1 VSKETWLRKT
11 KRGAHRTY
19 IPGDPGLAAQ
29 IDQVLK
35 RTGFK
40 NFPNEGKGAA
50 TEEKIAD
57 KFKITLEKVANKDK
71 ASGYAGLDKDVKV
84 IKNPANA
91 TAIPTADKIPIAD
104 GDGKLD
110 GWVTGGGAGNV
121 VGPDSAI
128 DSNLASFDGTSGKL
142 IKDSGKATID
152 IHNKQHSIISTDD
165 HTSTATPGKVLKADA
180 NGLPVD
186 ATNTDTDVADA
197 VSKKHTQNTDTDL
210 DATFEATFVKKADN
224 VNVLADITSPGADI
238 EDAVTKKHT
247 QGTDTTLGTMT
258 ADVAMGTHKLTGLSV
273 PASNGDSIRATT
285 KITEANLE
293 DAVDKKHTATLLG
306 TKTLD
311 ETNINDNW
319 LIKYDKA
326 NDKLVYGIVAGIIRD
341 KAHYQE
347 ITSWSDDLPT
357 AIVYYTDSGKTKKF
371 LEIIPTYNDSGYPT
385 SVISKVYK
393 YDGST
398 VALTM
403 TDSYNYNAN
412 NQLLNKTRG
421 VS

>member
-1 VSKETWLRKT
+1 MSKETRAFK
-11 KRGAHRTY
+11 KGRGAHRTY
-19 IPGDPGLAAQ
+19 VPGDPGLAAQ

-247 QGTDTTLGTMT
+247 QGTDNTLGTTLQSVLDSKIPLSQKGAASGVAPLDSNSKISTVYLPDSVLGGMKFMDTLVAATDAVTLVDVMT
-258 ADVAMGTHKLTGLSV
+258 LDGTDVAPGRYYICGTALTLS
-273 PASNGDSIRATT
+273 STG
-285 KITEANLE
+285 
-293 DAVDKKHTATLLG
+293 G
-306 TKTLD
+306 
-311 ETNINDNW
+311 
-319 LIKYDKA
+319 
-326 NDKLVYGIVAGIIRD
+326 
-341 KAHYQE
+341 
-347 ITSWSDDLPT
+347 T
-357 AIVYYTDSGKTKKF
+357 AIEVLAPGDEGDNLFPISLEAGDWIVYSHYES
-371 LEIIPTYNDSGYPT
+371 
-385 SVISKVYK
+385 
-393 YDGST
+393 
-398 VALTM
+398 
-403 TDSYNYNAN
+403 
-412 NQLLNKTRG
+412 
-421 VS
+421 

>member
-1 VSKETWLRKT
+1 MSKETRAFK
-11 KRGAHRTY
+11 KGRGAHRTY
-19 IPGDPGLAAQ
+19 VPGDPGLAAQ

-57 KFKITLEKVANKDK
+57 KFKITLERVANKDK
-71 ASGYAGLDKDVKV
+71 ASSYAGLDKDVKV

-128 DSNLASFDGTSGKL
+128 DSNLAAFDGTSGKL

-197 VSKKHTQNTDTDL
+197 V
-210 DATFEATFVKKADN
+210 
-224 VNVLADITSPGADI
+224 
-238 EDAVTKKHT
+238 TKKHT

-273 PASNGDSIRATT
+273 PAANGDSIRATT
-285 KITEANLE
+285 KITEVNLE
-293 DAVDKKHTATLLG
+293 DAVDKKHAAP
-306 TKTLD
+306 
-311 ETNINDNW
+311 I
-319 LIKYDKA
+319 
-326 NDKLVYGIVAGIIRD
+326 
-341 KAHYQE
+341 
-347 ITSWSDDLPT
+347 
-357 AIVYYTDSGKTKKF
+357 
-371 LEIIPTYNDSGYPT
+371 
-385 SVISKVYK
+385 
-393 YDGST
+393 
-398 VALTM
+398 
-403 TDSYNYNAN
+403 YNAN
-412 NQLLNKTRG
+412 LKAIIIT
-421 VS
+421 V